1 MQNSADNNSAV
12 VAHKMLMEKVKIYLK
27 LISDA
32 TRTLSNNHGSYR
44 RDIWQYLLDHYG
56 AMEDTLEYRDFL
68 LSI

>member
-44 RDIWQYLLDHYG
+44 RDIW
-56 AMEDTLEYRDFL
+56 
-68 LSI
+68 